1 LVYSIAADFTEVIIQ
16 TMTEG
21 AQRMIRINN
30 SQEEEPEFL
39 NNGYHFKLPKLNVP

>member
-1 LVYSIAADFTEVIIQ
+1 LVYSIAADFIEVIIQ

-39 NNGYHFKLPKLNVP
+39 LE